1 VNTSPTPSTTKYLM
15 DVAKLN
21 AQLNDDY
28 AAWRAGSFRIYVL
41 RPQTMEA
48 LKKATADQLTR
59 RQIFIAQLR
68 GRAYKTEWHNIK
80 RILQE
85 REKLA
90 KEMLDAAQAQTERVV
105 EYLCS
110 DCGAPAANT
119 LNNRDYCNRHWS
131 ALMETY
137 TPLERDH
144 ILDRVEAEL
153 AKPDFRLIDRV
164 DAAIAYGQ
172 VAEMVNEVHEVEA

>member
-1 VNTSPTPSTTKYLM
+1 MNTSPTLSTTKYLT

-41 RPQTMEA
+41 RPQTIEA
-48 LKKATADQLTR
+48 LRQATADQLTR
-59 RQIFIAQLR
+59 RQIFISQFR

-80 RILQE
+80 RILKE
-85 REKLA
+85 RE
-90 KEMLDAAQAQTERVV
+90 Q
-105 EYLCS
+105 
-110 DCGAPAANT
+110 
-119 LNNRDYCNRHWS
+119 
-131 ALMETY
+131 
-137 TPLERDH
+137 
-144 ILDRVEAEL
+144 EAERQL
-153 AKPDFRLIDRV
+153 QAAHAQQDTFRLIDRV